1 MFQEL
6 KIIKRANLLV
16 FHRRLALIFAPLLFL
31 QALTG
36 GALLFKK
43 PLGRALDP
51 AGMTRQS
58 AHGAAP
64 LSALSAN
71 AARSFPGYRVTRI
84 YYPETASDVVFAQL
98 SGASGTMRYASLDPG
113 SGAVLAAG
121 PIWRFPL
128 EAALQL
134 HYRLLDG
141 RTGLAIVL
149 ANALALALLAG
160 TGLGNWWP
168 GRSRVAKSLVIRSTA
183 PARIRLRQWH
193 RSIGVALSLVLLFSA
208 ITGALLNIPDLIA
221 PAAPTAIVPLPTRAG
236 QIDQAF
242 NRALAEFPQATIRDI
257 RFPEA
262 DHIDVNFHAPQ
273 HNSLAVD
280 IVSVKLSD
288 GALLKRLPAESNPV
302 LWMKVLPLHSG
313 TALGLPGQIVLLMVG
328 VALIILAL
336 TGPVMWWHARR
347 PKRKRS

>member
-6 KIIKRANLLV
+6 QVITRANFLV
-16 FHRRLALIFAPLLFL
+16 LHRRLALVFAPLLFL

-36 GALLFKK
+36 GALLFKQ
-43 PLGRALDP
+43 PLGRLLDP
-51 AGMTRQS
+51 SGTTRQS

-64 LSALSAN
+64 LSALCAN
-71 AARSFPGYRVTRI
+71 AARPFRGYRVTRI

-98 SGASGTMRYASLDPG
+98 SSAAGTMRYASLDPG
-113 SGAVLAAG
+113 SAAVLAAG
-121 PIWRFPL
+121 PIWRFPI

-134 HYRLLDG
+134 HYRLLNG

-149 ANALALALLAG
+149 ANALALALLAS

-168 GRSRVAKSLVIRSTA
+168 GRGRLAKSLAIRSAA
-183 PARIRLRQWH
+183 PGRIRLRQWH

-208 ITGALLNIPDLIA
+208 ITGVLLNIPDLIA
-221 PAAPTAIVPLPTRAG
+221 RAPPTANVPPSARAG

-242 NRALAEFPQATIRDI
+242 NRAMAEFPQATIRDV

-262 DHIDVNFHAPQ
+262 DRIDVNFRAPR
-273 HNSLAVD
+273 HNTLAVD

-313 TALGLPGQIVLLMVG
+313 TALGLPGQIVLLMGG
-328 VALIILAL
+328 VALMILAL